1 MAVTVN
7 NDDNEA
13 DFRIPVDSSETYI
26 GTLTG
31 AKVQPE
37 NGQIHVSVKGN
48 FGEIWVPA
56 SALNEEPVTVPA
68 ETSMPE
74 EKIVKDTVEQAE
86 ENIADTAVAKET
98 SATEPVSEIPQEV
111 PAEASTPATPD
122 VFDIPEKKDEKVL
135 DLNKPYEEMSVEE
148 LQAAILEKLSKNG
161 PVTDQMRRDV
171 AENVYLNSLLNW
183 VKSFQ

>member
-13 DFRIPVDSSETYI
+13 DFRVPVDSSETYI

-48 FGEIWVPA
+48 FGEIWVPE

-68 ETSMPE
+68 ETAMPE
-74 EKIVKDTVEQAE
+74 EKIVKDTVEQSE
-86 ENIADTAVAKET
+86 KNIAGT
-98 SATEPVSEIPQEV
+98 SATPNVS
-111 PAEASTPATPD
+111 
-122 VFDIPEKKDEKVL
+122 DIPEKKDAKVL

-161 PVTDQMRRDV
+161 PVTDQMRKDV

-183 VKSFQ
+183 VKSFR